1 MKEVNPRP
9 KAKGQKP
16 KANGQPPTAKSQ
28 RPTKYDRIG
37 NNYNQTRKADPLLVD
52 KLFNLLDAKPGQTC
66 LDVGCGTGNYTKAMA
81 AKGLEMTGID
91 PSSKMLEKTSLGES
105 SSDVCWMQGRAEELP
120 FMDGIFHKAICT
132 LTIHHWDSLEKGF
145 SEVFRVL
152 IPGGKL
158 VLFTSTP
165 QQMEGYWLQN
175 YFPKM
180 MKKSLQQMPS
190 ENHVLEALNLAGFK
204 NFNREPYFIRKDQ
217 IDLFLYAGKERP
229 ELYLDENVRNGI
241 SSFSDLANQEEVK
254 NGLKQLR
261 KDLESG
267 EWTAI
272 QDRFKNEMG
281 DYLFLI
287 AEK

>member
-1 MKEVNPRP
+1 MLIEKPYISKMKSNS
-9 KAKGQKP
+9 QQP
-16 KANGQPPTAKSQ
+16 KANSQP
-28 RPTKYDRIG
+28 PTKYDRIG
-37 NNYNQTRKADPLLVD
+37 INYNQTRKADPFLID
-52 KLFNLLDAKPGQTC
+52 KLFDLLDAKVGETC

-105 SSDVCWMQGRAEELP
+105 SSEVCWMQGRAEELP
-120 FMDGIFHKAICT
+120 FKDGIFQKAICT

-152 IPGGKL
+152 KPGGRL
-158 VLFTSTP
+158 VIFTSTP

-180 MKKSLQQMPS
+180 MKKSLDQMPE
-190 ENHVLEALNLAGFK
+190 ENQVLQALKVAGFK
-204 NFNREPYFIRKDQ
+204 NFNRAPYFIRKDQ

-229 ELYLDENVRNGI
+229 ELYLDENVRKGI

-254 NGLKQLR
+254 KGLNQLR

-272 QDRFKNEMG
+272 QDRFKNEHG